1 MENTNFKNSW
11 EKLKIE
17 IKGEFNNP
25 FFYNNNFLNTKFY
38 KIINNNFYVVVDSI
52 FSKEVLTKDYS
63 KIINHKLSII
73 LSKTYNVMFILDEE
87 KNLLDKNVEIK
98 QEEKNSLYDLNDKLI
113 FENYV
118 VGKFNKNIYDAA
130 NTIIENKDIQIN
142 PLFIYG
148 STGLGKTHILNAIAF
163 KYHKLYPIKKIKY
176 ISTEDFLR
184 QAYSAI
190 SQGGLVIEEYK
201 NSYNDIDLLLVD
213 DIQFLTNKDKLNEIF
228 FSIFNYLIK
237 RNKII
242 IMTSDKSP
250 ETLKIDQRMISRFNS
265 GLTIK
270 IPTPDIDTIK
280 EIIINKINKSAR
292 KNQFTSTSIN
302 FLANR
307 FNTDIRILEGII
319 NKILFYSIN
328 NMQPDQVIN
337 EQNIKE
343 ILNLE
348 IENGLLNN
356 NYKINPNIII
366 DTISLSYGINP
377 SLVTSKQRKK
387 EIVFPRKVC
396 MYVLRE
402 KLNMSYSEI
411 GKYFSNRDHSTV
423 IDSVNTISEK
433 IKTDPQL
440 KIFIENVIKRI

>member
-1 MENTNFKNSW
+1 MNNITLKNSW
-11 EKLKIE
+11 EKLKID
-17 IKGEFNNP
+17 IKSEFNNA
-25 FFYNNNFLNTKFY
+25 FFYNSFLNTKFH
-38 KIINNNFYVVVDSI
+38 KIINDKFYVITDSV
-52 FSKEVLTKDYS
+52 FSKEVLTKDYL
-63 KIINHKLSII
+63 KIINHKLS
-73 LSKTYNVMFILDEE
+73 LLTSKTYNVIFILDEE
-87 KNLLDKNVEIK
+87 KNLLDKNIEIK
-98 QEEKNSLYDLNDKLI
+98 NNIKNTLDDLDEKLI
-113 FENYV
+113 FENYI
-118 VGKFNKNIYDAA
+118 VGKFNKNLYEAA
-130 NTIIENKDIQIN
+130 NAIIDNNSLNIN

-163 KYHKLYPIKKIKY
+163 KYHNLYPNKKIKY

-184 QAYSAI
+184 QAYSSI
-190 SQGGLVIEEYK
+190 SQGGLEIEEYK
-201 NSYNDIDLLLVD
+201 NSYNDIDLFLVD

-228 FSIFNYLIK
+228 FSIFNYLK
-237 RNKII
+237 KHNKTI

-270 IPTPDIDTIK
+270 IPSPDIDTIK
-280 EIIINKINKSAR
+280 EIIIDKINKSLR

-307 FNTDIRILEGII
+307 FNTDIRILEGIL

-328 NMQPDQVIN
+328 NMESDQIIN
-337 EQNIKE
+337 EEIIKN

-356 NYKINPNIII
+356 NYKINPNVII
-366 DTISLSYGINP
+366 DNISLAYGINP

-433 IKTDPQL
+433 IKTDTQL
-440 KIFIENVIKRI
+440 KIFIENIIKRI